1 MTEMPPLL
9 ALIKQYDIVTCYR
22 INRQDNLVRKIN
34 AWCWTKLVCFL
45 FGMKI
50 RDIDCAFKLFRR
62 EIFDN
67 IHLLSSGALID
78 TEILARA
85 LRRGYTI
92 TQTGVHHFPRTAGR
106 QTGANLKVIFRAF
119 RELFELHNQIRKE
132 AESLEK

>member
-1 MTEMPPLL
+1 M
-9 ALIKQYDIVTCYR
+9 
-22 INRQDNLVRKIN
+22 
-34 AWCWTKLVCFL
+34 CFL

-50 RDIDCAFKLFRR
+50 RDIDCAFKLFRL